1 MFSKD
6 RNFIIILIKNAIIIL
21 IKNVEGILNESK
33 RTILKID
40 FQTEAEVGCR

>member
-6 RNFIIILIKNAIIIL
+6 RNFIIILIKN
-21 IKNVEGILNESK
+21 VEGILKESK

-40 FQTEAEVGCR
+40 FQTEAEVGCG